1 MVTGEWTEIID
12 RIHDGE
18 ITCTERLSLQHVR
31 PRTLVIE
38 LYNII
43 SDNCM
48 QNNEFAFHAI
58 IHN

>member
-18 ITCTERLSLQHVR
+18 ITYIESVRDTERLSLQHVR

-43 SDNCM
+43 SDN
-48 QNNEFAFHAI
+48 
-58 IHN
+58 